1 MCILS
6 NLPIAYSLSVIF
18 LWLAV
23 SEGDISEPV
32 FFKADLA
39 VNKEVYISKCQPILH
54 KIIQKHHKNEKIVFW
69 PDLAFSHYAK
79 DTLVRF
85 EELKIEYVPKE
96 ENPRW
101 ILSIEHFWANLKRRS
116 TAIIIVLKM

>member
-1 MCILS
+1 
-6 NLPIAYSLSVIF
+6 

-23 SEGDISEPV
+23 SEGGISEPV

-79 DTLVRF
+79 NTLVRF

-96 ENPRW
+96 ENPPNVWDVVYWRTN
-101 ILSIEHFWANLKRRS
+101 IFGR
-116 TAIIIVLKM
+116 T